1 MSANEYEYRHLA
13 IMGALEREADAEL
26 EQRITDACAR
36 LSLCTT
42 RDEAWPQWCE
52 FCRLIES
59 RSAEAVARLERARG
73 LRK

>member
-1 MSANEYEYRHLA
+1 MSANEREYRHLA

-26 EQRITDACAR
+26 EQHITDACTR

-42 RDEAWPQWCE
+42 RDEAWPHWCE

-59 RSAEAVARLERARG
+59 RSAEQVERIKRTRG
-73 LRK
+73 AQ